1 MNKTIVGLSLIFLMT
16 NSLMAM
22 PSAKEMR
29 KTTDKATTSAYSK
42 LLKSKNGKEA
52 YSGIMKIFENNISR
66 IAKGGFYDTFTITIY
81 NSDKIGHGKLLA
93 KLSKKDQAIMRQK
106 IINDLKD
113 KGYKI
118 TLNQYWDNPDKLN
131 ISISW

>member
-1 MNKTIVGLSLIFLMT
+1 MKRIIVGISLICLMI

-29 KTTDKATTSAYSK
+29 KTTEKATKAAYGK
-42 LLKSKNGKEA
+42 LLKSKNGKEV
-52 YSGIMKIFENNISR
+52 YSGIMKIFEKNISK
-66 IAKGGFYDTFTITIY
+66 IAKGGFYNMFTITIY
-81 NSDKIGHGKLLA
+81 NSDKIGHGKLLK
-93 KLSKKDQAIMRQK
+93 KLSKKDQAIMREK
-106 IINDLKD
+106 IVNDLKD

-118 TLNQYWDNPDKLN
+118 TLNQYWNNPDKLN